1 MQDKTGAGGGKVELR
16 IGTTQT
22 AIDWVTTVVAARGYA
37 GEVRVE
43 RMAELAN
50 GADGGGC
57 HSSPW
62 THTVAL
68 SIPAGQTS
76 PPTVADLLDALAPL
90 RRVALVDEV
99 RVVRHDDLAGERSRA
114 EPYRIGQRFMVLH
127 DDAAPAAPTDAVPLR
142 VVQHLAFGSG
152 VHPTTA
158 ASLLLIERHVAAG
171 MCVLDLG
178 CGSGILSVAMAK
190 LGARVVA
197 VDNDPLAV
205 RTAQANIRAND
216 VAERVAVQLGSLG
229 AGAGLGHW
237 MGWTELQSVPTVDDA
252 LPFDLIVANI
262 LARVH
267 MTLAPDYHR
276 ALRRGRAGTLIIAGF
291 TTDQE
296 QDAASALGAAGFEP
310 VDRAQVDEYPA
321 LALRPVR

>member
-1 MQDKTGAGGGKVELR
+1 MQDKTAAEGGTLELR
-16 IGTTQT
+16 IGTTHA

-37 GEVRVE
+37 GNVRVE
-43 RMAELAN
+43 RAAELDN
-50 GADGGGC
+50 GGAGGQGRP
-57 HSSPW
+57 SPW

-68 SIPAGQTS
+68 SIAAGQTG
-76 PPTVADLLDALAPL
+76 PPTVDDLLDALAPL

-99 RVVRHDDLAGERSRA
+99 HVVRQDGLADTGART
-114 EPYRIGQRFMVLH
+114 EPHRIGQRFVVLH
-127 DDAAPAAPTDAVPLR
+127 DAETAAATDTVPLR
-142 VVQHLAFGSG
+142 VVRHLAFGSG

-158 ASLLLIERHVAAG
+158 ASLVLIERHVLAG
-171 MCVLDLG
+171 MRVLDLG

-205 RTAQANIRAND
+205 RTALANIRAND

-237 MGWTELQSVPTVDDA
+237 MGWTELASVPTVDDA

-276 ALRRGRAGTLIIAGF
+276 ALRRGPAGTLIIAGF